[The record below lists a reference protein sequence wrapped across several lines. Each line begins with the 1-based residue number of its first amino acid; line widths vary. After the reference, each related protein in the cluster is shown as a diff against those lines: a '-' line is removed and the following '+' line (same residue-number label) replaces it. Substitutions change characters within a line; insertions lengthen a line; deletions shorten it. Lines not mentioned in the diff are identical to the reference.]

1 MDIHYKAYDASGKS
15 ASGSIV
21 ASSEA
26 EALEKLRGMGL
37 LPYATSRTEK
47 STSLKSLLNMEIGRA
62 EPNLSE
68 RATYAKMLS
77 AMLQAGIPLD
87 KAHRLLASEA
97 STSKIAKLAAQ
108 IAEKLSAGSALSQIL
123 KSTPS
128 GFAGDEIGLIQS
140 GEQTGSLVQV
150 LEELSTLLEKRLEL
164 RSKIVSASIYP
175 AVLAVMALASLTVI
189 ATVLVPNIAPLFTQ
203 SDKEL
208 PALVWFTLAARN
220 LIINDGWLVL
230 AGVILFVAGVYALAR
245 NITVKRFFERVLYRR
260 KIPRLLEMS
269 RICRTLGTLIRNGV
283 PLQQAIRMTADV
295 VKGAGTREQ
304 LTAATDRV
312 SGGTKLSHAL
322 KDVAVL
328 TPAASQ
334 MIAIGEETNKV
345 DVILLHLASTSEQ
358 EAGRGI
364 ERLMT
369 LLTPLMTVG
378 LGIMVGGLIMSVM
391 RAILSVN
398 DAVLP

>member
-1 MDIHYKAYDASGKS
+1 MEIHYRAYDNAGKP
-15 ASGSIV
+15 ASGSVV
-21 ASSEA
+21 AASEA
-26 EALEKLRGMGL
+26 EALEKIRGMGL
-37 LPYATSRTEK
+37 LPYATSTTEK
-47 STSLKSLLNMEIGRA
+47 STSLKSLLSMELGRA
-62 EPNLSE
+62 EPGLAE
-68 RATYAKMLS
+68 RATYAKMLA

-87 KAHRLLASEA
+87 KAHRLLATEA
-97 STSKIAKLAAQ
+97 STGKIARLASQ
-108 IAEKLSAGSALSQIL
+108 IAEKLSAGGALSQIL

-128 GFAGDEIGLIQS
+128 GFAGDEIGLVQS

-164 RSKIVSASIYP
+164 RAKIVSASIYP
-175 AVLAVMALASLTVI
+175 AVLAVMALASLVVI
-189 ATVLVPNIAPLFTQ
+189 ATVLVPNIAPLFAQ
-203 SDKEL
+203 SDRQL
-208 PALVWFTLAARN
+208 PFLVWFVLAARN
-220 LIINDGWLVL
+220 LIVESGWLVL
-230 AGVILFVAGVYALAR
+230 ATLLLSIAVVYALAR
-245 NITVKRFFERVLYRR
+245 NSAVRLVFDRLLYRR

-295 VKGAGTREQ
+295 VKGKATRDQ
-304 LTAATDRV
+304 LTLATDRV
-312 SGGTKLSHAL
+312 AGGTKLSHAL

-328 TPAASQ
+328 TPAAAQ

-345 DVILLHLASTSEQ
+345 DTILLHLASTSEQ

-378 LGIMVGGLIMSVM
+378 HGIMVGGLIMSVM

-398 DAVLP
+398 ESILP